1 MPFQE
6 SMIIFKYPYRRHPVT
21 AFLCV
26 GHPKINTWLCFRA
39 NIKTTTCLVYS
50 TTSLT
55 TKSYTPK
62 TNMTCRPFQ
71 KERIVFQPL
80 FSGHILVFGGVR
92 YSVAFTGVI
101 ISPTQTSLSFFHA
114 NPLKN
119 CQQHLFNHVYI
130 YIFTD
135 PWLLES
141 FNFSVVAIYIY
152 ICIYLF
158 TLPRPK
164 TTLKVAP

>member
-1 MPFQE
+1 MPFQA
-6 SMIIFKYPYRRHPVT
+6 SMVIFKSPYRRHPVT
-21 AFLCV
+21 VFLCV

-62 TNMTCRPFQ
+62 TSMTCPL
-71 KERIVFQPL
+71 ERVHFKRKGSSSNHF

-101 ISPTQTSLSFFHA
+101 ISPTQTSLSFFRA

-119 CQQHLFNHVYI
+119 YQQHLFKHI
-130 YIFTD
+130 YD

-141 FNFSVVAIYIY
+141 FNFSVVAIYI
-152 ICIYLF
+152 F
-158 TLPRPK
+158 TQRPFSK
-164 TTLKVAP
+164 NYP